1 MPVFFYAIP
10 DIEKIHIFPLKKHPF
25 YHIMQMQYRTVL
37 HGSAA
42 GKKHRRQT
50 IMLGLKKSF
59 AKKAKKM
66 RHCRD
71 MRFFAAGILA
81 GSIAVSAVS
90 KLCGKIK
97 CKKCV
102 KKMLAGKE

>member
-42 GKKHRRQT
+42 GKKHRRQINVGT
-50 IMLGLKKSF
+50 
-59 AKKAKKM
+59 
-66 RHCRD
+66 
-71 MRFFAAGILA
+71 
-81 GSIAVSAVS
+81 
-90 KLCGKIK
+90 
-97 CKKCV
+97 
-102 KKMLAGKE
+102 